1 MRAAVIAA
9 LLALTPVVARA
20 DDLPPPPGQAQPQ
33 PPDQPPADPA
43 DALAQANAAAT
54 AGDWEAVAR
63 YVAPLLPGASLGKGD
78 QAEAHR
84 LAGLSAYF
92 LGRYDDAERE
102 LLAYLQLDV
111 DARLD
116 PAVVPPEAV
125 TFFED
130 VRARHGA
137 ELRALRPHGRKHHY
151 ILNFIPP
158 FGQFQNGD
166 RTKGWIVAGGLVAFL
181 ATNVTTYFV
190 LRDWCSGEHQL
201 CEPGGSDHAGTAR
214 RLRIV
219 NTVTGIGALA
229 LYAYGVIDGIRHY
242 HSTAPLLR
250 VEPTNG
256 GGVVMLSGRW

>member
-1 MRAAVIAA
+1 MKAAIVAA
-9 LLALTPVVARA
+9 LVALAPLVARA
-20 DDLPPPPGQAQPQ
+20 DDLPPPPSGS
-33 PPDQPPADPA
+33 PAEPAPLDPA
-43 DALAQANAAAT
+43 IALANANAAAT
-54 AGDWEAVAR
+54 AGDWESVAR
-63 YVAPLLPGASLGKGD
+63 WVAPLLPGAALGKGD
-78 QAEAHR
+78 QAETHR

-92 LGRYDDAERE
+92 LGHYDEAERE

-137 ELRALRPHGRKHHY
+137 ELRALRPRGRKHHWV
-151 ILNFIPP
+151 LNLVPP

-166 RTKGWIVAGGLVAFL
+166 RTKGWVIAGGLFAFV

-201 CEPGGSDHAGTAR
+201 CEPGGTDHAGTAR
-214 RLRIV
+214 KLRIV
-219 NTVTGIGALA
+219 NTVTGIGAVA
-229 LYAYGVIDGIRHY
+229 LYVYGVVDGIRHY
-242 HSTAPLLR
+242 HSSSSLIR
-250 VEPTNG
+250 VEPTDG
-256 GGVVMLSGRW
+256 GGMVMLSGRW